1 MVKGSEHGLR
11 GHEQRLKAIHHPV
24 IQNFHGVLGFQ
35 LDLSKETKQ
44 E

>member
-24 IQNFHGVLGFQ
+24 IQNFHGVFGFQ